1 MINSRQIRFLVWH
14 LALLVMSGCSWF
26 GGDDEPQEV
35 KPNPL
40 PRFNEE
46 VRLEVLWNQKIG
58 GGSGDRAI
66 RIRPAITG
74 GRVFAASADG
84 KIKALTENT
93 GRIIWEA
100 EIKDFYTKEE
110 VAFGFSKG
118 LDAIIGGV
126 GAGGD
131 LVVVG
136 TGSGEILALNQSDGS
151 LAWKSRVASEVLS
164 QPQIDD
170 DVVVVQSID
179 GKVSAYDAIDGSRK
193 WIYTTNI
200 PSLTLRGTATPI
212 ISGDVILVG
221 FSNGRVTLLEKET
234 GFSGLDRR
242 VGVAQGGSDLER
254 LVDID
259 GAMAM
264 ENGRLYAASFQG
276 RIMSIDIAT
285 GRTLWSEEASSVSGV
300 GTGFGNVYLAS
311 SDSQISA
318 YNADNGREVW
328 RVDALLHR
336 DITAPVAIG
345 SYLAFTDLE
354 GYLHLVAQSDGRFVG
369 RRKID
374 GSGVI
379 SGVVAEGGRLYV
391 MGNKGS
397 LFVLEIR

>member
-1 MINSRQIRFLVWH
+1 MINSRQIRHLVWL
-14 LALLVMSGCSWF
+14 LALLAVTGCSWF
-26 GGDDEPQEV
+26 GDDDEPEEI

-46 VRLEVLWNQKIG
+46 IQLEVRWNQKIG
-58 GGSGDRAI
+58 SGSGDRAVKI
-66 RIRPAITG
+66 TPAIIG

-84 KIKALTENT
+84 KIKALTTDT

-100 EIKDFYTKEE
+100 EVKDFYTKEE
-110 VAFGFSKG
+110 ISFGFSKG

-131 LVVVG
+131 LVVIG

-164 QPQIDD
+164 QPQIDG

-179 GKVSAYDAIDGSRK
+179 GKVSAYDVIDGARK
-193 WIYTTNI
+193 WVYTTNI

-212 ISGDVILVG
+212 ISGDVVLVG

-234 GFSGLDRR
+234 GLSGLDLR

-254 LVDID
+254 LVDVD
-259 GAMAM
+259 GAMVM

-276 RIMSIDIAT
+276 RIIGIDIAT
-285 GRTLWSEEASSVSGV
+285 GRTLWSEAASSVSGI
-300 GTGFGNVYLAS
+300 GAGFGNIYLAS

-318 YNADNGREVW
+318 HNADNGREVW
-328 RVDALLHR
+328 RIDALLNR

-345 SYLAFTDLE
+345 SFIAFTDLE

-374 GSGVI
+374 GSGVS
-379 SGVVAEGGRLYV
+379 SGVVVEGGRLFV
-391 MGNKGS
+391 MGNNGG

>member
-1 MINSRQIRFLVWH
+1 MINSRQMRLLVWF
-14 LALLVMSGCSWF
+14 LALSAMSGCSWF
-26 GGDDEPQEV
+26 GGDDEPEEI

-40 PRFNEE
+40 PKINEE
-46 VRLEVLWNQKIG
+46 VRLEVLWNHKIG

-66 RIRPAITG
+66 RLRPAILG

-84 KIKALTENT
+84 NIKALTT
-93 GRIIWEA
+93 DKGRIIWEA
-100 EIKDFYTKEE
+100 EVKDFYTKEE
-110 VAFGFSKG
+110 LSFGFSKG
-118 LDAIIGGV
+118 LDVITGGV

-170 DVVVVQSID
+170 DLVVVQSID
-179 GKVSAYDAIDGSRK
+179 GKVAAYDAIDGTRK
-193 WIYTTNI
+193 WVYTTNI

-212 ISGDVILVG
+212 ISDDVILVG
-221 FSNGRVTLLEKET
+221 FSSGRVVLLDRET
-234 GFSGLDRR
+234 GFPGLDHR
-242 VGVAQGGSDLER
+242 VGVAQGDSDLER

-264 ENGRLYAASFQG
+264 EDGRLYAASFQG
-276 RIMSIDIAT
+276 RIIGIDVTA
-285 GRTLWSEEASSVSGV
+285 GRILWSEEASSVSGV

-318 YNADNGREVW
+318 YNGDNGREVW

-336 DITAPVAIG
+336 DITAPVAMG
-345 SYLAFTDLE
+345 SYLAFTDFE
-354 GYLHLVAQSDGRFVG
+354 GYLHLMAQSDGRFVG
-369 RRKID
+369 RRKVD
-374 GSGVI
+374 GSGVR
-379 SGVVAEGGRLYV
+379 SGVVAEGGRLYA

-397 LFVLEIR
+397 LFVLGIR

>member
-264 ENGRLYAASFQG
+264 ENGRLYAVSFQG

-374 GSGVI
+374 GSGVS

>member
-1 MINSRQIRFLVWH
+1 MINSRQIGLLVWF
-14 LALLVMSGCSWF
+14 LAFLAMSGCSWF
-26 GGDDEPQEV
+26 GGDDEPEQI

-40 PRFNEE
+40 PKINEE

-58 GGSGDRAI
+58 GGTGDRAI
-66 RIRPAITG
+66 RLRPAIIG

-84 KIKALTENT
+84 KIKALTTDT
-93 GRIIWEA
+93 GRIIWET

-110 VAFGFSKG
+110 LSFGFSKD
-118 LDAIIGGV
+118 LDAVTGGV

-136 TGSGEILALNQSDGS
+136 TGAGEILALNQSDGS

-170 DVVVVQSID
+170 DLVVVQSID
-179 GKVSAYDAIDGSRK
+179 GKVAAYDAIDGSRK
-193 WIYTTNI
+193 WIFTTKI

-221 FSNGRVTLLEKET
+221 FSSGRVALLERST

-242 VGVAQGGSDLER
+242 VGVAEGDSDLKR

-276 RIMSIDIAT
+276 RIISVDIAT

-300 GTGFGNVYLAS
+300 GTGFGNVYLAG
-311 SDSQISA
+311 SDSEISA
-318 YNADNGREVW
+318 HNADNGREVW

-336 DITAPVAIG
+336 EITAPVAIG
-345 SYLAFTDLE
+345 SYLAFTDFE
-354 GYLHLVAQSDGRFVG
+354 GYLHLMAQSDGRFVG
-369 RRKID
+369 RRKVD
-374 GSGVI
+374 GSGVR
-379 SGVVAEGGRLYV
+379 SGVVEKDGRLYAL
-391 MGNKGS
+391 GNKGS

>member
-1 MINSRQIRFLVWH
+1 MINSRRMRLLVWF
-14 LALLVMSGCSWF
+14 LALSAMSGCSWF
-26 GGDDEPQEV
+26 GGDDEPEEI

-40 PRFNEE
+40 PGINEE
-46 VRLEVLWNQKIG
+46 VRLEILWNQKIG

-66 RIRPAITG
+66 RLRPAILG

-84 KIKALTENT
+84 NIKALTT
-93 GRIIWEA
+93 DKGRIIWEA
-100 EIKDFYTKEE
+100 EVKDFYTKEE
-110 VAFGFSKG
+110 LSFGFSKG
-118 LDAIIGGV
+118 LDAITGGV

-151 LAWKSRVASEVLS
+151 LAWKSRVASEVLA

-170 DVVVVQSID
+170 DLVVVQSID
-179 GKVSAYDAIDGSRK
+179 GKVAAYDAIDGSRK
-193 WIYTTNI
+193 WVYTTNI

-212 ISGDVILVG
+212 ISDDVILVG
-221 FSNGRVTLLEKET
+221 FSTGRVVLLDRET
-234 GFSGLDRR
+234 GFPGLDHR
-242 VGVAQGGSDLER
+242 VGVAQGDSDLER

-264 ENGRLYAASFQG
+264 EDGRLYAASFQG
-276 RIMSIDIAT
+276 RIIGIDVTA
-285 GRTLWSEEASSVSGV
+285 GRILWSEEASSVSGV

-318 YNADNGREVW
+318 YNGDNGREVW

-336 DITAPVAIG
+336 DITAPVAMG
-345 SYLAFTDLE
+345 SYLAFTDFE
-354 GYLHLVAQSDGRFVG
+354 GYLHLMAQSDGRFVG

-374 GSGVI
+374 GSGVR
-379 SGVVAEGGRLYV
+379 SGVVAEGGRLYA

-397 LFVLEIR
+397 LFVLGIR

>member
-1 MINSRQIRFLVWH
+1 MINSRQIRFLVWY

-264 ENGRLYAASFQG
+264 ENGRLYAVSFQG

-374 GSGVI
+374 GSGVR

-397 LFVLEIR
+397 LFVLELR

>member
-1 MINSRQIRFLVWH
+1 MINSRQMHLLIWF
-14 LALLVMSGCSWF
+14 LALLAMSGCSWF
-26 GGDDEPQEV
+26 GADDEPEEI

-40 PRFNEE
+40 PRINEE

-66 RIRPAITG
+66 RLSPAIIG

-84 KIKALTENT
+84 KIKALTTDT

-110 VAFGFSKG
+110 LSFGFSKG
-118 LDAIIGGV
+118 LDAITGGV

-136 TGSGEILALNQSDGS
+136 TGSGEILALNQSDGR

-164 QPQIDD
+164 QPQINDD
-170 DVVVVQSID
+170 LVVVQSID
-179 GKVSAYDAIDGSRK
+179 GKVAAYDAIDGSRK
-193 WIYTTNI
+193 WIYTTKI

-212 ISGDVILVG
+212 ISGDAILVG
-221 FSNGRVTLLEKET
+221 FSSGRVTLLERET

-242 VGVAQGGSDLER
+242 VGVAQGDSDLER

-276 RIMSIDIAT
+276 RIIGIDIAT

-328 RVDALLHR
+328 RVDTLLHR

-354 GYLHLVAQSDGRFVG
+354 GYLHLMAQSDGRFVG

-374 GSGVI
+374 GSGI
-379 SGVVAEGGRLYV
+379 RSGVVAEGGRLYA

>member
-40 PRFNEE
+40 PSFNQE

-374 GSGVI
+374 GSGVS

>member
-1 MINSRQIRFLVWH
+1 MINSRQMRLLVWF
-14 LALLVMSGCSWF
+14 LALSAMSGCSWF
-26 GGDDEPQEV
+26 GGDDEPEEI

-40 PRFNEE
+40 PSINEE
-46 VRLEVLWNQKIG
+46 VQLEVLWNQKIG

-66 RIRPAITG
+66 RLRPAIIG

-84 KIKALTENT
+84 KIKALTTDT
-93 GRIIWEA
+93 GRVIWEA
-100 EIKDFYTKEE
+100 EIQDFYTKEDLS
-110 VAFGFSKG
+110 FGFSKG
-118 LDAIIGGV
+118 LDVITGGV

-136 TGSGEILALNQSDGS
+136 TGAGEILALNQSDGS

-164 QPQIDD
+164 QPQVDED
-170 DVVVVQSID
+170 LVVVQSID
-179 GKVSAYDAIDGSRK
+179 GKVAAYDAIDGSRE

-212 ISGDVILVG
+212 ILGDFILVG
-221 FSNGRVTLLEKET
+221 FSNGRLTLLERKT
-234 GFSGLDRR
+234 GLAGLDRR
-242 VGVAQGGSDLER
+242 VGVAQGDSDLER

-259 GAMAM
+259 GAMVM

-276 RIMSIDIAT
+276 RIIGIDIAT

-318 YNADNGREVW
+318 HNADNGREVW
-328 RVDALLHR
+328 RVDTLLHR

-345 SYLAFTDLE
+345 SYLAFTDFE
-354 GYLHLVAQSDGRFVG
+354 GYLHLIAQSDGRFVG

-374 GSGVI
+374 GSGAR
-379 SGVVAEGGRLYV
+379 SGVVAEGGRLYA

-397 LFVLEIR
+397 LFVLEIL

>member
-397 LFVLEIR
+397 LFVLELR

>member
-1 MINSRQIRFLVWH
+1 MINSRQMRLLVWF
-14 LALLVMSGCSWF
+14 LALSAMSGCSWF
-26 GGDDEPQEV
+26 GGDDEPEEI

-40 PRFNEE
+40 PGINEE
-46 VRLEVLWNQKIG
+46 VRLEVLWNHKIG

-66 RIRPAITG
+66 RLRPAILG

-84 KIKALTENT
+84 NIKALTT
-93 GRIIWEA
+93 DKGRIIWEA
-100 EIKDFYTKEE
+100 EVKDFYTKEE
-110 VAFGFSKG
+110 LSFGFSKG
-118 LDAIIGGV
+118 LDVITGGV

-170 DVVVVQSID
+170 DLVVVQSID
-179 GKVSAYDAIDGSRK
+179 GKVAAYDAIDGSRK
-193 WIYTTNI
+193 WVYTTNI

-212 ISGDVILVG
+212 ISDDIILVG
-221 FSNGRVTLLEKET
+221 FSSGRVTLLERET
-234 GFSGLDRR
+234 GVPGLDQR
-242 VGVAQGGSDLER
+242 VGVAQGDSDLER

-259 GAMAM
+259 GVMAM

-276 RIMSIDIAT
+276 RIIGIDIAT
-285 GRTLWSEEASSVSGV
+285 GRILWSEEASSVSGV

-336 DITAPVAIG
+336 DITAPVAMG
-345 SYLAFTDLE
+345 SYLAFTDYE
-354 GYLHLVAQSDGRFVG
+354 GYLHLMAQSDGRFVG

-374 GSGVI
+374 GSGVR
-379 SGVVAEGGRLYV
+379 SGVVAEGGRLYA

-397 LFVLEIR
+397 LFVLDIR

>member
-1 MINSRQIRFLVWH
+1 MINSRQIRFLVWY

-234 GFSGLDRR
+234 GFSELDRR

-264 ENGRLYAASFQG
+264 ENGRLYAVSFQG

-374 GSGVI
+374 GSGVR

-397 LFVLEIR
+397 LFVLELR

>member
-1 MINSRQIRFLVWH
+1 MINRRQMRLLVW
-14 LALLVMSGCSWF
+14 LLVLLAMSGCSWF
-26 GGDDEPQEV
+26 GGDDEPEEI

-40 PRFNEE
+40 PDINEE
-46 VRLEVLWNQKIG
+46 VRLDVLWNQKIG

-66 RIRPAITG
+66 RLRPAIIG

-84 KIKALTENT
+84 KIKALTTDT
-93 GRIIWEA
+93 GRVIWEA
-100 EIKDFYTKEE
+100 EIKDFYTKAELS
-110 VAFGFSKG
+110 FGFSKG
-118 LDAIIGGV
+118 LDAITGGV

-164 QPQIDD
+164 QPQIDND
-170 DVVVVQSID
+170 LVVVQTID
-179 GKVSAYDAIDGSRK
+179 GKVAAYDAIDGSSK

-200 PSLTLRGTATPI
+200 PALTLRGTSTPI
-212 ISGDVILVG
+212 ISDDVIVVG
-221 FSNGRVTLLEKET
+221 FSSGRVTLLERDT
-234 GFSGLDRR
+234 GFVRLEQR
-242 VGVAQGGSDLER
+242 VGVAQGSSDLER

-276 RIMSIDIAT
+276 GIVGLDLVS
-285 GRTLWSEEASSVSGV
+285 GRVLWSEEASSVSGV

-318 YNADNGREVW
+318 HNADNGREVW

-336 DITAPVAIG
+336 DITAPVAMG
-345 SYLAFTDLE
+345 SYLAFTDFE
-354 GYLHLVAQSDGRFVG
+354 GYLHLMAQSDGRFVG

-374 GSGVI
+374 GAGVR
-379 SGVVAEGGRLYV
+379 SGVVAEGGRLYA
-391 MGNKGS
+391 MSNKGS

>member
-1 MINSRQIRFLVWH
+1 MINSRQIRLLVWF
-14 LALLVMSGCSWF
+14 LALLAMSGCSWF
-26 GGDDEPQEV
+26 GGDDEPEEI

-40 PRFNEE
+40 PRINEE
-46 VRLEVLWNQKIG
+46 IRLAVLWSQKIG
-58 GGSGDRAI
+58 GGSDDRAI
-66 RIRPAITG
+66 TLRPAIID

-84 KIKALTENT
+84 KIKALTTDT

-100 EIKDFYTKEE
+100 EINDFYTKEE
-110 VAFGFSKG
+110 LLFGFSKG
-118 LDAIIGGV
+118 LDAITGGV

-164 QPQIDD
+164 PPQIDD
-170 DVVVVQSID
+170 DLVVVQSID
-179 GKVSAYDAIDGSRK
+179 GKVTAYDAIDGSRK

-221 FSNGRVTLLEKET
+221 FSSGRVTLLERET
-234 GFSGLDRR
+234 GFSGFDLR

-276 RIMSIDIAT
+276 RVIGIDIAS
-285 GRTLWSEEASSVSGV
+285 GRILWSEEASSVSGV
-300 GTGFGNVYLAS
+300 GAGFGNVYLAS

-328 RVDALLHR
+328 RIDALLHR
-336 DITAPVAIG
+336 DITAPVAVG
-345 SYLAFTDLE
+345 SYLAFTDSE
-354 GYLHLVAQSDGRFVG
+354 GYLHLMAQSDGRFVG

-374 GSGVI
+374 GSGVR
-379 SGVVAEGGRLYV
+379 SGVVEEGGRLYAI
-391 MGNKGS
+391 GNNGS

>member
-1 MINSRQIRFLVWH
+1 MINSRQMRLLVWF
-14 LALLVMSGCSWF
+14 LALSAMSGCSWF
-26 GGDDEPQEV
+26 GGDDEPEEI

-40 PRFNEE
+40 PGINEE
-46 VRLEVLWNQKIG
+46 VRLEVLWNHKIG

-66 RIRPAITG
+66 RLRPAILG

-84 KIKALTENT
+84 NIKALTT
-93 GRIIWEA
+93 DKGRIIWEA
-100 EIKDFYTKEE
+100 EVKDFYTKEE
-110 VAFGFSKG
+110 LSFGFSKG
-118 LDAIIGGV
+118 LDVITGGV

-170 DVVVVQSID
+170 DLVVVQSID
-179 GKVSAYDAIDGSRK
+179 GKVAAYDAIDGSRK
-193 WIYTTNI
+193 WVYTTNI

-212 ISGDVILVG
+212 ISDDIILVG
-221 FSNGRVTLLEKET
+221 FSSGRVTLLERET
-234 GFSGLDRR
+234 GVPGLDQR
-242 VGVAQGGSDLER
+242 VGVAQGDSDLER

-259 GAMAM
+259 GVMAM

-276 RIMSIDIAT
+276 RIIGIDIAT
-285 GRTLWSEEASSVSGV
+285 GRILWSEEASSVSGV

-336 DITAPVAIG
+336 DITAPVAMG
-345 SYLAFTDLE
+345 SYLAFTDFE
-354 GYLHLVAQSDGRFVG
+354 GYLHLMAQSDGRFVG

-374 GSGVI
+374 GSGVR
-379 SGVVAEGGRLYV
+379 SGIVAEGGRLYA

-397 LFVLEIR
+397 LFVLDIR

>member
-1 MINSRQIRFLVWH
+1 MINSRQIRLLVWL
-14 LALLVMSGCSWF
+14 LALLAMSGCSWF
-26 GGDDEPQEV
+26 GGDDEPEEI

-40 PRFNEE
+40 PRINEE

-374 GSGVI
+374 GSGVS

>member
-1 MINSRQIRFLVWH
+1 MINSRQIRFLVWY

-374 GSGVI
+374 GSGVR

-397 LFVLEIR
+397 LFVLELR

>member
-26 GGDDEPQEV
+26 GGDDKPEEV

-40 PRFNEE
+40 PGINQE

-374 GSGVI
+374 GSGVS

>member
-345 SYLAFTDLE
+345 SCLAFTDLE

>member
-221 FSNGRVTLLEKET
+221 FSSGRVTLLEKET

-264 ENGRLYAASFQG
+264 ENGRLYAVSFQG

-374 GSGVI
+374 GSGVS

>member
-1 MINSRQIRFLVWH
+1 
-14 LALLVMSGCSWF
+14 
-26 GGDDEPQEV
+26 
-35 KPNPL
+35 
-40 PRFNEE
+40 
-46 VRLEVLWNQKIG
+46 
-58 GGSGDRAI
+58 
-66 RIRPAITG
+66 
-74 GRVFAASADG
+74 
-84 KIKALTENT
+84 
-93 GRIIWEA
+93 
-100 EIKDFYTKEE
+100 
-110 VAFGFSKG
+110 
-118 LDAIIGGV
+118 V

-164 QPQIDD
+164 PPQIDD
-170 DVVVVQSID
+170 DLVVVQSID
-179 GKVSAYDAIDGSRK
+179 GKVTAYDAIDGSRK

-221 FSNGRVTLLEKET
+221 FSSGRVTLLERET
-234 GFSGLDRR
+234 GFSGFDLR

-276 RIMSIDIAT
+276 RVIGIDIAS
-285 GRTLWSEEASSVSGV
+285 GRILWSEEASSVSGV
-300 GTGFGNVYLAS
+300 GAGFGNVYLAS

-328 RVDALLHR
+328 RVDAL
-336 DITAPVAIG
+336 G
-345 SYLAFTDLE
+345 SYLAFTDSE
-354 GYLHLVAQSDGRFVG
+354 GYLHLMAQSDGRFVG

-374 GSGVI
+374 GSGVR
-379 SGVVAEGGRLYV
+379 SGVVEEGGRLYAI
-391 MGNKGS
+391 GNNGS

>member
-1 MINSRQIRFLVWH
+1 MINSRQIRFLVWY

-374 GSGVI
+374 GSGVR

>member
-1 MINSRQIRFLVWH
+1 MINSRQIRLLVW
-14 LALLVMSGCSWF
+14 LLTLLVMSGCSWF
-26 GGDDEPQEV
+26 GGDDEPEEI

-40 PRFNEE
+40 PVINEE
-46 VRLEVLWNQKIG
+46 VRLELLWNQKIG

-66 RIRPAITG
+66 RLRPTVIG

-84 KIKALTENT
+84 KIKALTTNT

-100 EIKDFYTKEE
+100 EVKDFYTKEE
-110 VAFGFSKG
+110 LSFGFSKD
-118 LDAIIGGV
+118 LDAITGGV

-151 LAWKSRVASEVLS
+151 LAWKSRAASEVLS
-164 QPQIDD
+164 QPQVDD

-179 GKVSAYDAIDGSRK
+179 GKVAAYDSIDGSRK
-193 WIYTTNI
+193 WIYTTKI

-212 ISGDVILVG
+212 ISGDFILVG
-221 FSNGRVTLLEKET
+221 SSSGRVTLLEKGT

-242 VGVAQGGSDLER
+242 VGIAQGDSDLER

-259 GAMAM
+259 GAMAI

-276 RIMSIDIAT
+276 RIIAIDIAT

-336 DITAPVAIG
+336 DVTAPVAMG
-345 SYLAFTDLE
+345 SYLAFTDFE
-354 GYLHLVAQSDGRFVG
+354 GYLHLMAQSDGRFVG

-374 GSGVI
+374 GSGVR
-379 SGVVAEGGRLYV
+379 SDVVAEGGRLYA

>member
-1 MINSRQIRFLVWH
+1 MINSRQIRFLVWY

-221 FSNGRVTLLEKET
+221 FSSGRVTLLEKET

-264 ENGRLYAASFQG
+264 ENGRLYAVSFQG

-374 GSGVI
+374 GSGVR

-397 LFVLEIR
+397 LFVLELR

>member
-1 MINSRQIRFLVWH
+1 MINSRQMRLLVWF
-14 LALLVMSGCSWF
+14 LALSAMSGCSWF
-26 GGDDEPQEV
+26 GGDDEPEEI

-40 PRFNEE
+40 PGINEE
-46 VRLEVLWNQKIG
+46 VRLEVLWNRKIG

-66 RIRPAITG
+66 RLRPAILG

-84 KIKALTENT
+84 NIKALTT
-93 GRIIWEA
+93 DKGRIIWEA
-100 EIKDFYTKEE
+100 EVKDFYTKEE
-110 VAFGFSKG
+110 LSFGFSKG
-118 LDAIIGGV
+118 LDVITGGV
-126 GAGGD
+126 GVGGD

-170 DVVVVQSID
+170 DLVVVQSID
-179 GKVSAYDAIDGSRK
+179 GKVAAYDAIDGSRK
-193 WIYTTNI
+193 WVYTTNI

-212 ISGDVILVG
+212 ISDDVILVG
-221 FSNGRVTLLEKET
+221 FSSGRGTLLERET
-234 GFSGLDRR
+234 GVPGLDQR
-242 VGVAQGGSDLER
+242 VGVAQGDSDLER

-259 GAMAM
+259 GVMAM

-276 RIMSIDIAT
+276 RIIGIDIAT
-285 GRTLWSEEASSVSGV
+285 GRILWSEEASTVSGV

-336 DITAPVAIG
+336 DITAPVAMG
-345 SYLAFTDLE
+345 SYLAFTDFE
-354 GYLHLVAQSDGRFVG
+354 GYLHLMAQSDGRFVG

-374 GSGVI
+374 GSGVR
-379 SGVVAEGGRLYV
+379 SGVVAEGGRLYA

-397 LFVLEIR
+397 LFVLDIR

>member
-264 ENGRLYAASFQG
+264 ENGRLYVVSFQG

-374 GSGVI
+374 GSGVR
-379 SGVVAEGGRLYV
+379 SGVVAEDGRLYA
-391 MGNKGS
+391 MGNKGG